1 MTFSS
6 GEDRSGGEAGGSR
19 SLLGAVIGLT
29 VKFSSGPVEGVM
41 RILRIDDR
49 LKTGASETFLAE
61 TGTTDETVIK
71 MVNQEI
77 KLFQM
82 KSPAFVKDNY
92 TMNKTKAQIVPQNI
106 LYLNQHSY
114 HCHLSH
120 KNYIAV

>member
-49 LKTGASETFLAE
+49 LGTGASETFLAE
-61 TGTTDETVIK
+61 TGIDETVNK

-82 KSPAFVKDNY
+82 K
-92 TMNKTKAQIVPQNI
+92 
-106 LYLNQHSY
+106 
-114 HCHLSH
+114 
-120 KNYIAV
+120 